1 MGHRIGLIG
10 CGGIAGTWIDAA
22 AQHEEC
28 EIAMTFDPDAEAAT
42 QRAEET
48 GAQVAPALEDVLGS
62 TDIDLVVLATP
73 NQTHADLV
81 EQAAGAGKHIM
92 CEKPMALSLDECQG
106 MIDACARGRV
116 KLAIGHTLRFWG
128 PFLKAREL
136 VQEGVIGTP
145 VSGSI
150 DRMGAGGTRKAEPGS
165 RTGHWRED
173 AGKSGGSLLEGYV
186 HEIDFARAVFGDAAS
201 AVCQIGGG
209 QEYDGLLSPEI
220 FQAVVAFESGA
231 VVTMRTG
238 GTVGVPTGGYWVGGT
253 EGGLRFTNW
262 SGPVE
267 LYRAGSTDPEEVE
280 CESPRAYWH
289 EMDDLVRAIAADG
302 EPENDGQNGMKNVGL
317 ALAMYR
323 SSETGQRVEFGE
335 GLPQGMA
342 GDYRNTR
349 F

>member
-10 CGGIAGTWIDAA
+10 CGGIAGTWIDAVT
-22 AQHEEC
+22 QHEAG
-28 EIAMTFDPDAEAAT
+28 EIAMTFDPDAAAAR

-48 GAQVAPALEDVLGS
+48 GARVAPGLEDILES
-62 TDIDLVVLATP
+62 SDIDMVILATP

-81 EQAAGAGKHIM
+81 EQAAAAGKHVM
-92 CEKPMALSLDECQG
+92 CEKPMALNLDECQR
-106 MIDACARGRV
+106 MIDACARGQV

-150 DRMGAGGTRKAEPGS
+150 DRMGAGGTRKAGGGS
-165 RTGHWRED
+165 STGHWRED

-186 HEIDFARAVFGDAAS
+186 HEVDFTRAVFGDAAS

-209 QEYDGLLSPEI
+209 LEYDGLLSPEI
-220 FQAVVAFESGA
+220 VQAVVAFESGA

-238 GTVGVPTGGYWVGGT
+238 RTVGVPTGGYWVGGT

-267 LYRAGSTDPEEVE
+267 LYRGGATDAEQVE
-280 CESPRAYWH
+280 CESPRAYWR
-289 EMDDLVRAIAADG
+289 ELDDLVKAIETGG

-323 SSETGQRVEFGE
+323 SFETGQRVEFE
-335 GLPQGMA
+335 DGLPQGM
-342 GDYRNTR
+342 GGGYKNTR
-349 F
+349 Y